1 MNDKTSFEQQKRR
14 ELQHL
19 WKEIEKA
26 IVNSPDVRLSLTKY
40 QAIDSGDASFKD
52 NIILE
57 IDKLSELIEKD
68 ESPQDPTLRPGESRE
83 NSLREMVKKFRSYL
97 IKSLQSNLKLI
108 ESCTQLTL
116 DNNGLKKKLLELDEK
131 HKKALKNIE
140 KILVNMTRNPN

>member
-1 MNDKTSFEQQKRR
+1 MNEKSAIKQQKRR
-14 ELQHL
+14 ELESL

-26 IVNSPDVRLSLTKY
+26 IVNSPEVRLSLTKY
-40 QAIDSGDASFKD
+40 QAIDSSDASFKD

-57 IDKLSELIEKD
+57 IDKLSELIEKE
-68 ESPQDPTLRPGESRE
+68 ESPQDPTLRAGESRE
-83 NSLREMVKKFRSYL
+83 NSLREMVRKFRGYL

-140 KILVNMTRNPN
+140 KILINMTRNPN